1 MGEILKIAVQKKG
14 RLNEESIELLHKCGV
29 KFNNGKD
36 QLKVTS
42 HSFPAELLFLRNSD
56 IPNYVKDGVA
66 DIAILGENTVIEKEQ
81 KLDVIERLGFSK
93 CKLSLAVP
101 KGTAYAGVQFF
112 NGKKIATSYPNT
124 LKQYLDKHNVSAE
137 IHEISGSVEIAP
149 NIGLADGICDL
160 VSSGSTLFKNGLKEC
175 EEILYS
181 EACLVATP
189 GLSGEKK
196 AILDKLMFRINAVH
210 TARKSKYVLLNAPN
224 DKVEAI
230 IKVLP
235 GMKSPTVLPLAKE
248 GWSSIHSVIKEGD
261 FWGVIDQLKENGA
274 EGILIVPIEK
284 MVL

>member
-196 AILDKLMFRINAVH
+196 AILEKLMFRINAVH